1 MSEASASVD
10 GRYDVLAAACP
21 TRQVVNRLGD
31 KWTLL
36 VLCALETETLRFRAL
51 QRTVEGISQRML
63 TQTLRALER
72 DGLVHRTV
80 HPTAPPGVEYRLTD
94 LGHSLSAVVA
104 QVRHWAYGHID
115 EVEDARAQFDLTT
128 ART

>member
-1 MSEASASVD
+1 MTGTSASAD

-36 VLCALETETLRFRAL
+36 VVSALETEPMRFRAL
-51 QRTVEGISQRML
+51 QRVVEGISQRML

-80 HPTAPPGVEYRLTD
+80 YPTAPPSVEYRLTD
-94 LGHSLSAVVA
+94 LGRSLSTVVA
-104 QVRHWAYGHID
+104 QIRHWAYGHID
-115 EVEDARAQFDLTT
+115 QVDDARAQFDLT
-128 ART
+128 AAE

>member
-1 MSEASASVD
+1 MSAATASMD

-21 TRQVVNRLGD
+21 TRQVVTRLGD

-36 VLCALETETLRFRAL
+36 VLCALEHDTVRFRAL

-72 DGLVHRTV
+72 DGIVHRSV
-80 HPTAPPGVEYRLTD
+80 RPTTPPSVEYSLTD
-94 LGHSLSAVVA
+94 LGRSLSGVVA
-104 QVRHWAYGHID
+104 QIRHWAYGHID
-115 EVEDARAQFDLTT
+115 EVET
-128 ART
+128 A

>member
-36 VLCALETETLRFRAL
+36 VLCALESEALRFRAL
-51 QRTVEGISQRML
+51 QRVVEGISQRML

-80 HPTAPPGVEYRLTD
+80 HPTAPPSVEYCLTD
-94 LGHSLSAVVA
+94 LGRSLSTVVA

-115 EVEDARAQFDLTT
+115 EVEHARAQFDLTV
-128 ART
+128 AGR